1 MCCIF
6 FFFVI
11 QLGCK
16 SFKITPDFSWRF
28 FIFDMCWWFFHESSS
43 LSLSSFIT
51 EIESKFA
58 LYSFRMKILEDQPDG
73 WWGSCLIHSFI
84 HWSLVLWILFCLS
97 NSPKEN
103 LSCTSFAC
111 NLGWKNFKT
120 PMDGFQFIYLFG
132 FTLFIYL
139 LFDHCFMIL
148 LLKSFHSTMDKS
160 SSSLGV
166 NRGGTVGEPGF
177 SRLDLLWEGI
187 HPGWTSTHPCNT
199 EKIPKSI

>member
-1 MCCIF
+1 MIFSWIF
-6 FFFVI
+6 FFE
-11 QLGCK
+11 
-16 SFKITPDFSWRF
+16 SF
-28 FIFDMCWWFFHESSS
+28 FFHYSNRIKVCT
-43 LSLSSFIT
+43 LFIQDENT
-51 EIESKFA
+51 WRSARWVVRFM
-58 LYSFRMKILEDQPDG
+58 SD
-73 WWGSCLIHSFI
+73 SFI
-84 HWSLVLWILFCLS
+84 HWSLVLWILFFCLS

-120 PMDGFQFIYLFG
+120 PMDGFILFTYLVG
-132 FTLFIYL
+132 FTFIHL

-148 LLKSFHSTMDKS
+148 LLKSIHSTMDKS

-166 NRGGTVGEPGF
+166 NRGGTIGEPGF

-187 HPGWTSTHPCNT
+187 HRGWTSTHPCNT